1 MKSRQKAD
9 LALKQYSH
17 ADSCT
22 NNQTF
27 KTSRQGVGDHG
38 PDRTGREVKSSH
50 FRRPV
55 KSRFKLLFEPH
66 AFMER
71 TDTHT
76 HTHTDRC
83 SIMLQGARMGYRP
96 DSGNNVVRYLAFR
109 NLQAVVGGATSST
122 FPVTAGVPQG
132 SILGPTLFLIYVN
145 DAPEVLPRGVMPAT
159 YADDTTLFSLVANA
173 VDAAEDCNALQAGT
187 DALSTWGTT
196 WRIQFEPTKSQAMTI
211 SRHRQP
217 LPIAPLRFGGVAVE
231 EVTTLRLLGVTF
243 DNTMNFGQHLRSVT
257 LRATQRIGFLRKAS
271 PVLDPPGRLTAY
283 KGFVRPLM
291 EYCPL
296 VWNGAAPSHL
306 ARLDRVQKRA
316 LSLIGPGAVVDSLAL
331 RRTISG
337 LCVLFKLMCGARLP
351 CMAELLPPPA
361 DYANPRTRRQL
372 QAAHGHCFQLK
383 QTLPSRSHNTI
394 LQSFPNAHIP
404 IWNSLPSSVLQ
415 EAPCLRSLQSFK
427 SKSYKHLLK
436 KDWLWATQAYP

>member
-1 MKSRQKAD
+1 MA
-9 LALKQYSH
+9 
-17 ADSCT
+17 
-22 NNQTF
+22 
-27 KTSRQGVGDHG
+27 
-38 PDRTGREVKSSH
+38 
-50 FRRPV
+50 
-55 KSRFKLLFEPH
+55 
-66 AFMER
+66 
-71 TDTHT
+71 
-76 HTHTDRC
+76 
-83 SIMLQGARMGYRP
+83 
-96 DSGNNVVRYLAFR
+96 VR
-109 NLQAVVGGATSST
+109 
-122 FPVTAGVPQG
+122 
-132 SILGPTLFLIYVN
+132 
-145 DAPEVLPRGVMPAT
+145 
-159 YADDTTLFSLVANA
+159 
-173 VDAAEDCNALQAGT
+173 DCRL
-187 DALSTWGTT
+187 WIGTT
-196 WRIQFEPTKSQAMTI
+196 FAVFHSEGWTPRWKHNANRRESGRQSALAQCFRTRAGMPSGPVAFEGSSCLRCRSIVAGRNRTRWRAE
-211 SRHRQP
+211 
-217 LPIAPLRFGGVAVE
+217 
-231 EVTTLRLLGVTF
+231 
-243 DNTMNFGQHLRSVT
+243 
-257 LRATQRIGFLRKAS
+257 
-271 PVLDPPGRLTAY
+271 Y

>member
-1 MKSRQKAD
+1 
-9 LALKQYSH
+9 
-17 ADSCT
+17 
-22 NNQTF
+22 
-27 KTSRQGVGDHG
+27 
-38 PDRTGREVKSSH
+38 
-50 FRRPV
+50 
-55 KSRFKLLFEPH
+55 
-66 AFMER
+66 
-71 TDTHT
+71 
-76 HTHTDRC
+76 
-83 SIMLQGARMGYRP
+83 
-96 DSGNNVVRYLAFR
+96 
-109 NLQAVVGGATSST
+109 
-122 FPVTAGVPQG
+122 
-132 SILGPTLFLIYVN
+132 
-145 DAPEVLPRGVMPAT
+145 
-159 YADDTTLFSLVANA
+159 
-173 VDAAEDCNALQAGT
+173 
-187 DALSTWGTT
+187 
-196 WRIQFEPTKSQAMTI
+196 
-211 SRHRQP
+211 
-217 LPIAPLRFGGVAVE
+217 
-231 EVTTLRLLGVTF
+231 
-243 DNTMNFGQHLRSVT
+243 
-257 LRATQRIGFLRKAS
+257 
-271 PVLDPPGRLTAY
+271 
-283 KGFVRPLM
+283 M

>member
-1 MKSRQKAD
+1 M
-9 LALKQYSH
+9 
-17 ADSCT
+17 
-22 NNQTF
+22 
-27 KTSRQGVGDHG
+27 
-38 PDRTGREVKSSH
+38 
-50 FRRPV
+50 
-55 KSRFKLLFEPH
+55 
-66 AFMER
+66 
-71 TDTHT
+71 
-76 HTHTDRC
+76 
-83 SIMLQGARMGYRP
+83 
-96 DSGNNVVRYLAFR
+96 
-109 NLQAVVGGATSST
+109 
-122 FPVTAGVPQG
+122 
-132 SILGPTLFLIYVN
+132 
-145 DAPEVLPRGVMPAT
+145 LPRGVMPAT

-211 SRHRQP
+211 SRHRQL

>member
-1 MKSRQKAD
+1 MAVLYQLWRRRSCSRGRHCRR
-9 LALKQYSH
+9 L
-17 ADSCT
+17 
-22 NNQTF
+22 
-27 KTSRQGVGDHG
+27 RQGV
-38 PDRTGREVKSSH
+38 
-50 FRRPV
+50 
-55 KSRFKLLFEPH
+55 
-66 AFMER
+66 
-71 TDTHT
+71 THRSAAQT
-76 HTHTDRC
+76 SCIRHLRC
-83 SIMLQGARMGYRP
+83 SPSMAHRLPCLPQP
-96 DSGNNVVRYLAFR
+96 
-109 NLQAVVGGATSST
+109 SSCRLVEPPPLS

-404 IWNSLPSSVLQ
+404 IWNSLPSSVIQ

-427 SKSYKHLLK
+427 SKSYNASTEERLALGYTSIPIT
-436 KDWLWATQAYP
+436 LT

>member
-1 MKSRQKAD
+1 MSNSK
-9 LALKQYSH
+9 
-17 ADSCT
+17 
-22 NNQTF
+22 F
-27 KTSRQGVGDHG
+27 
-38 PDRTGREVKSSH
+38 
-50 FRRPV
+50 
-55 KSRFKLLFEPH
+55 
-66 AFMER
+66 
-71 TDTHT
+71 
-76 HTHTDRC
+76 
-83 SIMLQGARMGYRP
+83 
-96 DSGNNVVRYLAFR
+96 
-109 NLQAVVGGATSST
+109 
-122 FPVTAGVPQG
+122 
-132 SILGPTLFLIYVN
+132 
-145 DAPEVLPRGVMPAT
+145 
-159 YADDTTLFSLVANA
+159 
-173 VDAAEDCNALQAGT
+173 
-187 DALSTWGTT
+187 
-196 WRIQFEPTKSQAMTI
+196 
-211 SRHRQP
+211 
-217 LPIAPLRFGGVAVE
+217 E

>member
-1 MKSRQKAD
+1 MGESISTIQR
-9 LALKQYSH
+9 SPRI
-17 ADSCT
+17 S
-22 NNQTF
+22 
-27 KTSRQGVGDHG
+27 TSYKFAAPR
-38 PDRTGREVKSSH
+38 
-50 FRRPV
+50 
-55 KSRFKLLFEPH
+55 
-66 AFMER
+66 
-71 TDTHT
+71 
-76 HTHTDRC
+76 
-83 SIMLQGARMGYRP
+83 YR
-96 DSGNNVVRYLAFR
+96 
-109 NLQAVVGGATSST
+109 
-122 FPVTAGVPQG
+122 
-132 SILGPTLFLIYVN
+132 
-145 DAPEVLPRGVMPAT
+145 LPPM
-159 YADDTTLFSLVANA
+159 
-173 VDAAEDCNALQAGT
+173 ALQTVQVSVEPRLSIGRFCKPNRSVVPFSRLRSLRQISAT
-187 DALSTWGTT
+187 TFATALSLY
-196 WRIQFEPTKSQAMTI
+196 IPNEVEP
-211 SRHRQP
+211 
-217 LPIAPLRFGGVAVE
+217 
-231 EVTTLRLLGVTF
+231 
-243 DNTMNFGQHLRSVT
+243 NFL
-257 LRATQRIGFLRKAS
+257 FCKAS
-271 PVLDPPGRLTAY
+271 NFLFRPRRLTINSKKLSYGPCMAY
-283 KGFVRPLM
+283 SLHHDGTEQHHLD
-291 EYCPL
+291 
-296 VWNGAAPSHL
+296 L